1 MTSELREG
9 LLGSAAAREPG
20 QGDKGP
26 EDDDNDA
33 RLASRGFGG
42 FMRETGRIALDALPV
57 YAFNVSQFAN
67 NILSQA
73 FIGHLGSKELAASA
87 LAISYMNVMCQTV
100 NYGLATGQETVV
112 SQANGARRYR
122 EVGACLQRGLIVLV
136 VTQLIMSCVSFFGAR
151 ILIGLGQDETLA
163 KMAGQYI
170 RLSIP
175 TMWGSGYSTVMCTW
189 LQAQGIFRPVV
200 ALGLP
205 GLGVQ
210 VAGLYYFLPRFGYLG
225 AAAATA
231 ASAWTS
237 ALLFTGY
244 AVWLERVHRDP
255 ERRALPDGACGALR
269 DAWNGVGTYLKIALP
284 SFSMI
289 LFEWSA
295 LEVAVLYS
303 GVLKDSASGVPT
315 AVSAMIMGAITCA
328 YAWSLALS
336 QVASSRVGNA
346 LGEGHGAV
354 AKFRA
359 RCAWF
364 LQLCF
369 ALSCQ
374 LALYAHRAD
383 WAAVFAS
390 KKEHD
395 AFRAARNVYPVLAGI
410 LFCDANAALH
420 SGFVRGLGLQ
430 HVGGPLNLSAF
441 YVVGIPLSTLFTF
454 KLRWGLRGI
463 WGGIAGA
470 FAAQA
475 VSLGAL
481 VWGFADF
488 EGIAARVST
497 EAAYAQLSEGESDS
511 DYDTDD
517 AGSIPGLFD
526 SDAEHERFQVSDVE
540 AGSPMTKP
548 QFMRRVSSRTR
559 LGGQYA
565 RHGSARSLGGMVS
578 HPSSDSLASSFS
590 RSLTNAAVVGGGFQ
604 RRTSGTY
611 GSRVPMAPLSASFG
625 SPPGEGGSGG
635 RMGGAAAHHRRARRR
650 RSNASSQASD
660 ATSNGN

>member
-9 LLGSAAAREPG
+9 LLGSAAAGERD
-20 QGDKGP
+20 QGEKGP
-26 EDDDNDA
+26 EDDDDDDA

-73 FIGHLGSKELAASA
+73 FIGHLGSMELAASA

-136 VTQLIMSCVSFFGAR
+136 VTQLIMSCVSFFGER
-151 ILIGLGQDETLA
+151 ILIALGQDHTLA
-163 KMAGQYI
+163 RMAGRYI
-170 RLSIP
+170 QLSIP

-210 VAGLYYFLPRFGYLG
+210 VAGLYYFLPKFGYLG

-255 ERRALPDGACGALR
+255 DRRTLPDGACGSLR

-315 AVSAMIMGAITCA
+315 AVSAMIMGAITCC

-346 LGEGHGAV
+346 LGEGEGTV

-369 ALSCQ
+369 AASCQ
-374 LALYAHRAD
+374 VALYAHRAD

-390 KKEHD
+390 KKEHA

-454 KLRWGLRGI
+454 KFGWGLRGI

-475 VSLGAL
+475 LSLAIL

-497 EAAYAQLSEGESDS
+497 EAAYAQLSEGESGS

-540 AGSPMTKP
+540 AGSPMSKP
-548 QFMRRVSSRTR
+548 QYMRRVSSRSR
-559 LGGQYA
+559 LGLQY
-565 RHGSARSLGGMVS
+565 RHGSARSLGSAMVS
-578 HPSSDSLASSFS
+578 HPSSESLASSFS
-590 RSLTNAAVVGGGFQ
+590 RSLTNAAVPFQ

-625 SPPGEGGSGG
+625 SPPGSGSGG
-635 RMGGAAAHHRRARRR
+635 RGGASPAHRNYRARRR

-660 ATSNGN
+660 ASYGN

>member
-1 MTSELREG
+1 M
-9 LLGSAAAREPG
+9 
-20 QGDKGP
+20 
-26 EDDDNDA
+26 
-33 RLASRGFGG
+33 
-42 FMRETGRIALDALPV
+42 
-57 YAFNVSQFAN
+57 
-67 NILSQA
+67 
-73 FIGHLGSKELAASA
+73 
-87 LAISYMNVMCQTV
+87 
-100 NYGLATGQETVV
+100 
-112 SQANGARRYR
+112 
-122 EVGACLQRGLIVLV
+122 
-136 VTQLIMSCVSFFGAR
+136 
-151 ILIGLGQDETLA
+151 
-163 KMAGQYI
+163 
-170 RLSIP
+170 
-175 TMWGSGYSTVMCTW
+175 
-189 LQAQGIFRPVV
+189 
-200 ALGLP
+200 
-205 GLGVQ
+205 
-210 VAGLYYFLPRFGYLG
+210 
-225 AAAATA
+225 
-231 ASAWTS
+231 
-237 ALLFTGY
+237 
-244 AVWLERVHRDP
+244 
-255 ERRALPDGACGALR
+255 
-269 DAWNGVGTYLKIALP
+269 
-284 SFSMI
+284 
-289 LFEWSA
+289 
-295 LEVAVLYS
+295 
-303 GVLKDSASGVPT
+303 
-315 AVSAMIMGAITCA
+315 
-328 YAWSLALS
+328 
-336 QVASSRVGNA
+336 
-346 LGEGHGAV
+346 
-354 AKFRA
+354 
-359 RCAWF
+359 
-364 LQLCF
+364 QLCF
-369 ALSCQ
+369 AASCQ
-374 LALYAHRAD
+374 VALYAHRAD

-390 KKEHD
+390 KKEHA

-441 YVVGIPLSTLFTF
+441 YVVGIPLSTVFTF

-475 VSLGAL
+475 LSLGAL

-497 EAAYAQLSEGESDS
+497 EAAYAQLSEESGS

-559 LGGQYA
+559 LGGQY

-625 SPPGEGGSGG
+625 SPPGKEARVDGW
-635 RMGGAAAHHRRARRR
+635 GAAAHHRRARRR

-660 ATSNGN
+660 ASYGN

>member
-9 LLGSAAAREPG
+9 LLGSAAAREPD
-20 QGDKGP
+20 QGEKGP
-26 EDDDNDA
+26 DDDDNDA

-136 VTQLIMSCVSFFGAR
+136 VTQLIMSCVSFFGER
-151 ILIGLGQDETLA
+151 LLIGLGQDETLA
-163 KMAGQYI
+163 AMAGQYI

-210 VAGLYYFLPRFGYLG
+210 VAGLYYFLPKFGYLG

-255 ERRALPDGACGALR
+255 ARRTLPDGACGSLR
-269 DAWNGVGTYLKIALP
+269 DARTGVGTYLHSARP

-289 LFEWSA
+289 LYEWSA

-441 YVVGIPLSTLFTF
+441 YVVGIPLSTVFTF
-454 KLRWGLRGI
+454 VAVGAVGDWGRDRGGVHGAGAVAGRAGVGLCRFRGHRREGVRGGCVRAAFRRGERLGLRYRRRG
-463 WGGIAGA
+463 
-470 FAAQA
+470 
-475 VSLGAL
+475 
-481 VWGFADF
+481 
-488 EGIAARVST
+488 
-497 EAAYAQLSEGESDS
+497 
-511 DYDTDD
+511 
-517 AGSIPGLFD
+517 FD
-526 SDAEHERFQVSDVE
+526 SRPVRF
-540 AGSPMTKP
+540 
-548 QFMRRVSSRTR
+548 RR
-559 LGGQYA
+559 
-565 RHGSARSLGGMVS
+565 
-578 HPSSDSLASSFS
+578 
-590 RSLTNAAVVGGGFQ
+590 
-604 RRTSGTY
+604 
-611 GSRVPMAPLSASFG
+611 
-625 SPPGEGGSGG
+625 
-635 RMGGAAAHHRRARRR
+635 GA
-650 RSNASSQASD
+650 
-660 ATSNGN
+660 

>member
-20 QGDKGP
+20 QRDKGP

-346 LGEGHGAV
+346 LGEGHGADHQRSGPSV
-354 AKFRA
+354 AIFR
-359 RCAWF
+359 
-364 LQLCF
+364 QP
-369 ALSCQ
+369 
-374 LALYAHRAD
+374 D
-383 WAAVFAS
+383 
-390 KKEHD
+390 
-395 AFRAARNVYPVLAGI
+395 
-410 LFCDANAALH
+410 
-420 SGFVRGLGLQ
+420 
-430 HVGGPLNLSAF
+430 
-441 YVVGIPLSTLFTF
+441 
-454 KLRWGLRGI
+454 
-463 WGGIAGA
+463 
-470 FAAQA
+470 
-475 VSLGAL
+475 
-481 VWGFADF
+481 
-488 EGIAARVST
+488 EG
-497 EAAYAQLSEGESDS
+497 QGDQ
-511 DYDTDD
+511 
-517 AGSIPGLFD
+517 G
-526 SDAEHERFQVSDVE
+526 SDAVE
-540 AGSPMTKP
+540 DDLDLQA
-548 QFMRRVSSRTR
+548 
-559 LGGQYA
+559 
-565 RHGSARSLGGMVS
+565 
-578 HPSSDSLASSFS
+578 
-590 RSLTNAAVVGGGFQ
+590 
-604 RRTSGTY
+604 
-611 GSRVPMAPLSASFG
+611 
-625 SPPGEGGSGG
+625 PPGDVPNSVGEGHDGQMSQSVDHGG
-635 RMGGAAAHHRRARRR
+635 RGHDLNTVPGWHEGAGQQDQTR
-650 RSNASSQASD
+650 QE
-660 ATSNGN
+660 

>member
-9 LLGSAAAREPG
+9 LLGSAAAGERD
-20 QGDKGP
+20 QGEKGP
-26 EDDDNDA
+26 EDDDDDDA

-73 FIGHLGSKELAASA
+73 FIGHLGSMELAASA

-136 VTQLIMSCVSFFGAR
+136 VTQLIMSCVSFFGER
-151 ILIGLGQDETLA
+151 ILIALGQDHTLA
-163 KMAGQYI
+163 RMAGRYI
-170 RLSIP
+170 QLSIP

-255 ERRALPDGACGALR
+255 DRRTLPDGACGSLR

-315 AVSAMIMGAITCA
+315 AVSAMIMGAITCC

-346 LGEGHGAV
+346 LGEGEGTV

-369 ALSCQ
+369 AASCQ
-374 LALYAHRAD
+374 VALYAHRAD

-390 KKEHD
+390 KKEHA

-454 KLRWGLRGI
+454 KFGWGLRGI

-475 VSLGAL
+475 VSLAAL

-497 EAAYAQLSEGESDS
+497 EAAYAQLSEGESGS

-548 QFMRRVSSRTR
+548 QYMRRVSSRSR
-559 LGGQYA
+559 LGQY
-565 RHGSARSLGGMVS
+565 RHGSARSLGSAMVS

-590 RSLTNAAVVGGGFQ
+590 RSLTNAAVPFQ

-625 SPPGEGGSGG
+625 SPPGSGSGG
-635 RMGGAAAHHRRARRR
+635 RGGASPVHRNYRARRR